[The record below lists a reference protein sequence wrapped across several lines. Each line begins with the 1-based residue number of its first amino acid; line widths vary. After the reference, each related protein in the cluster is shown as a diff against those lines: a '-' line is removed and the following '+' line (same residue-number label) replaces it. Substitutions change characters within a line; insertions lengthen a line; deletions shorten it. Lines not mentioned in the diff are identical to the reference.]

1 MNRRSA
7 TQQFFEYWTS
17 NAILNQW
24 TCFNSQTT
32 NAEFPSWIVYDFIA
46 QTQIAGDDASGYNQ
60 ASYQLRIYGNEAGAT
75 DDLATLID
83 EQLNF
88 VQGLG
93 FANYRTSRV
102 DARLEGTRNGKDVW
116 VALLEYD
123 MTFDYSDEAILEFEA

>member
-1 MNRRSA
+1 M
-7 TQQFFEYWTS
+7 
-17 NAILNQW
+17 
-24 TCFNSQTT
+24 
-32 NAEFPSWIVYDFIA
+32 
-46 QTQIAGDDASGYNQ
+46 
-60 ASYQLRIYGNEAGAT
+60 RIYGNEAGAT